1 MPFNFPNNPTVNQY
15 SRQNNRVY
23 RWNGYSWDL
32 FADNFLLRV
41 LLVGGGAAG
50 VTAQG
55 SGARPGPGGG
65 GGGVVDQTLG
75 VLLNTSYSVTIA
87 AGGSVGAFPG
97 NNSFFAG
104 ITAAGGGTG
113 STSSVGFSLAT
124 GAGYLFLTS
133 NSNGGTRNASY
144 ITTQGFSGGLGQSNG
159 RAGGGGGGSG
169 GQGGDATSTVSGSG
183 GIGRSSDI
191 TGSAV
196 LYGPGGGSGGY
207 VGTSSAGSGGSTG
220 GGNGSQDVASAGSAG
235 AANTGG
241 GGGGGASNG
250 TTFSVG
256 GAGGSGVVIL
266 RFDAILNIT
275 LSAGLSYTT
284 ASFGADTIVT
294 ITAGTGTVTF
304 TV

>member
-1 MPFNFPNNPTVNQY
+1 MPFSFPNNPTVNQY
-15 SRQNNRVY
+15 SRQNDRVY

-32 FADNFLLRV
+32 FADNFLIRV
-41 LLVGGGAAG
+41 LVVGGGAAG
-50 VTAQG
+50 VSATNV
-55 SGARPGPGGG
+55 RVGPGGG
-65 GGGVVDQTLG
+65 GGGAVDQTLG
-75 VLLNTSYSVTIA
+75 VLLSTSYSVTIA
-87 AGGSVGAFPG
+87 AGGSVGALPG
-97 NNSFFAG
+97 SNSFFAG
-104 ITAAGGGTG
+104 ITGAGGGTG

-124 GAGYLFLTS
+124 GAGYLFLS
-133 NSNGGTRNASY
+133 GNSNGGTRNPSY
-144 ITTQGFSGGLGQSNG
+144 ITSQGFSGGLGQSG
-159 RAGGGGGGSG
+159 GTAGGGGGGSG
-169 GQGGDATSTVSGSG
+169 AQGGDATSTVSGSG
-183 GIGRSSDI
+183 GSGRSSNI

-220 GGNGSQDVASAGSAG
+220 GGNGSASVASAGSAG
-235 AANTGG
+235 TANTGG

-250 TTFSVG
+250 TTSSVG

-284 ASFGADTIVT
+284 ASSGTDTIVT
-294 ITAGTGTVTF
+294 ITGGTGTVTF